1 MAGLRRSDRTWR
13 ALRLATAAGLLLVF
27 LWAGISIWARLDPSR
42 DIALPTEED
51 YNPFMDDYAVY
62 WTAGRMVL
70 DGNAGQLY
78 DLDKVQSYQA
88 RATGQPSYD
97 VALLP
102 YFNPPFAA
110 GALSGLAVLPLGVS
124 AVVFTGLS
132 LAALGS
138 GLRILL
144 SRLNTRLE
152 VVAWT
157 LGVLSSMP
165 LYYTLLHGQF
175 SFLLFFLF
183 VAVYVLLKRGSD
195 GLAGATLALLLL
207 KPPLVL
213 LPLLVLALNRRMEA
227 LRGFL
232 TCATGLVIAS
242 VVIGGPSSLIAYPEL
257 LATATTWDDEAGIL
271 IRAMFGWN
279 AFFEALTGP
288 TGFLIPMLLAGAAS
302 IGTLLL
308 CLRAWKGP
316 PWDAQSPD
324 FDVRFSMLVL
334 GVLLTSPHLYGQD
347 LIIGVIPA
355 ALLYGAFRSN
365 RDRLVI
371 VALVLAIWA
380 IMHVHVELLDATG
393 LNFVTLLILSIF
405 LVARARLRDAGLGA
419 QDKMRAGLPASGR
432 PSLPE
437 RAAAR

>member
-1 MAGLRRSDRTWR
+1 MVGLRRSDLVWR
-13 ALRLATAAGLLLVF
+13 AVRFTAAASLLLVF
-27 LWAGISIWARLDPSR
+27 LWAGTSIWARLDPSR
-42 DIALPTEED
+42 DIALPTQD
-51 YNPFMDDYAVY
+51 TYDPFMDDYVVY

-78 DLDKVQSYQA
+78 DLDAVQSYQA
-88 RATGQPSYD
+88 GATGQPSD
-97 VALLP
+97 VVRLLP

-110 GALSGLAVLPLGVS
+110 GALSGLAVLPVEVS

-232 TCATGLVIAS
+232 TCATGLVVAS
-242 VVIGGPSSLIAYPEL
+242 LLVGGPSSLIAYPEL

-271 IRAMFGWN
+271 IWAMFGWN
-279 AFFEALTGP
+279 AFFDALTGP
-288 TGFLIPMLLAGAAS
+288 AGFLIPMLLAGAAS
-302 IGTLLL
+302 VGTLVL
-308 CLRAWKGP
+308 CLRAWNGP
-316 PWDAQSPD
+316 WNAQSPD
-324 FDVRFSMLVL
+324 FDVRYSMLVL

-355 ALLYGAFRSN
+355 ALLYGAFRVD

-380 IMHVHVELLDATG
+380 IMHVHVHVLDATG
-393 LNFVTLLILSIF
+393 LNFVTLLIFAIF
-405 LVARARLRDAGLGA
+405 LVARAHLPDATLGA
-419 QDKMRAGLPASGR
+419 RDKMRAGLPATGR
-432 PSLPE
+432 PRLPE

>member
-1 MAGLRRSDRTWR
+1 MVGLRRSDLVWR
-13 ALRLATAAGLLLVF
+13 AVRFTAAASLLLVF
-27 LWAGISIWARLDPSR
+27 LWAGTSIWARLDPSR
-42 DIALPTEED
+42 DIALPTQD
-51 YNPFMDDYAVY
+51 TYDPFMDDYVVY

-78 DLDKVQSYQA
+78 DLDAVQSYQA
-88 RATGQPSYD
+88 GATGQPSD
-97 VALLP
+97 VVRLLP

-110 GALSGLAVLPLGVS
+110 GALSGLAVLPLEVS

-232 TCATGLVIAS
+232 TCATGLVVAS
-242 VVIGGPSSLIAYPEL
+242 LLVGGPSSLIAYPEL

-271 IRAMFGWN
+271 IWAMFGWN

-302 IGTLLL
+302 IGTLVL

-316 PWDAQSPD
+316 WNAQSPD
-324 FDVRFSMLVL
+324 FDVRYSMLVL

-347 LIIGVIPA
+347 LIMGVIPA
-355 ALLYGAFRSN
+355 ALLYGASRGD

-380 IMHVHVELLDATG
+380 IMRVHVHLLDATG
-393 LNFVTLLILSIF
+393 LNFVTLLIFAIF
-405 LVARARLRDAGLGA
+405 LVARARLPDATLGA
-419 QDKMRAGLPASGR
+419 RDKMRAGLPASGR

>member
-1 MAGLRRSDRTWR
+1 
-13 ALRLATAAGLLLVF
+13 VF
-27 LWAGISIWARLDPSR
+27 LWAGLSTWARLDPSR
-42 DIALPTEED
+42 EIALPTEED
-51 YNPFMDDYAVY
+51 YNPFMDDYVVY

-70 DGNAGQLY
+70 NGNAGRLY
-78 DLDKVQSYQA
+78 DLDAVQSYQA
-88 RATGQPSYD
+88 GATGQASYD
-97 VALLP
+97 VSLLP
-102 YFNPPFAA
+102 YYNPPFAA
-110 GALSGLAVLPLGVS
+110 GALAVLAVLPLGVS
-124 AVVFTGLS
+124 AVVFTGVS
-132 LAALGS
+132 LAALGA
-138 GLRILL
+138 GLRFLL
-144 SRLNTRLE
+144 SRLETRLE

-165 LYYTLLHGQF
+165 IYYALLHGQL

-183 VAVYVLLKRGSD
+183 VAVYILLKRGSD

-232 TCATGLVIAS
+232 TCATGLVVAS
-242 VVIGGPSSLIAYPEL
+242 LLVGGPSSLIAYPEL

-271 IRAMFGWN
+271 IWAMFGWN

-288 TGFLIPMLLAGAAS
+288 ADFPIPMLLAGAAS
-302 IGTLLL
+302 IGTLVL

-316 PWDAQSPD
+316 WNAQSPD
-324 FDVRFSMLVL
+324 FDVRYSILVL

-355 ALLYGAFRSN
+355 ALLYGAS
-365 RDRLVI
+365 RDDRNRLVI

-380 IMHVHVELLDATG
+380 IMRVHVHLLDATG
-393 LNFVTLLILSIF
+393 LNFVTLLIFAIF
-405 LVARARLRDAGLGA
+405 LVARARLPDATLGA
-419 QDKMRAGLPASGR
+419 QDKMRAGLPTSGC

>member
-1 MAGLRRSDRTWR
+1 
-13 ALRLATAAGLLLVF
+13 VF
-27 LWAGISIWARLDPSR
+27 LWAGLSIWARLDPSR
-42 DIALPTEED
+42 EIALPTEEN
-51 YNPFMDDYAVY
+51 YNPFMDDYVVY

-70 DGNAGQLY
+70 DGNAGRLY
-78 DLDKVQSYQA
+78 DLDAVQSYQA

-110 GALSGLAVLPLGVS
+110 GALAVLAVLPLGVS
-124 AVVFTGLS
+124 AVVFTGVS
-132 LAALGS
+132 LAALGA
-138 GLRILL
+138 GLRFLL
-144 SRLNTRLE
+144 SRLETRLE

-165 LYYTLLHGQF
+165 IYYTLLHGQL

-183 VAVYVLLKRGSD
+183 VAVYILLKRGSD

-232 TCATGLVIAS
+232 TCATGLVVAS
-242 VVIGGPSSLIAYPEL
+242 LLVGGPSSLIAYPEL

-271 IRAMFGWN
+271 IWAMFGWN

-288 TGFLIPMLLAGAAS
+288 AGFPIPMLLAGAAS
-302 IGTLLL
+302 IGTLVL

-316 PWDAQSPD
+316 WNAQSPD
-324 FDVRFSMLVL
+324 FDVRYSILVL

-380 IMHVHVELLDATG
+380 IMRVHVHLLDATG
-393 LNFVTLLILSIF
+393 LNFVTLLIFAIF
-405 LVARARLRDAGLGA
+405 LVARARLPDATLGA

>member
-1 MAGLRRSDRTWR
+1 MAV
-13 ALRLATAAGLLLVF
+13 RLAAAAVLLLVF
-27 LWAGISIWARLDPSR
+27 LWAGLSIWARLDPSR
-42 DIALPTEED
+42 EIALPTEEN
-51 YNPFMDDYAVY
+51 YNPFMDDYVVY

-70 DGNAGQLY
+70 DGNAGRLY
-78 DLDKVQSYQA
+78 DLDAVQSYQA

-110 GALSGLAVLPLGVS
+110 GALAVLAVLPLGVS
-124 AVVFTGLS
+124 AVVFTGVS
-132 LAALGS
+132 LAALGA
-138 GLRILL
+138 GLRFLL
-144 SRLNTRLE
+144 SRLETRLE

-165 LYYTLLHGQF
+165 IYYTLLHGQL

-183 VAVYVLLKRGSD
+183 VAVYILLKRGSD

-232 TCATGLVIAS
+232 TCATGLVVAS
-242 VVIGGPSSLIAYPEL
+242 LLVGGPSSLIAYPEL

-271 IRAMFGWN
+271 IWAMFGWN

-288 TGFLIPMLLAGAAS
+288 ADFPIPMLLAGAAS
-302 IGTLLL
+302 IGTLVL

-316 PWDAQSPD
+316 WNAQSPD
-324 FDVRFSMLVL
+324 FDVRYSILVL

-380 IMHVHVELLDATG
+380 IMRVHVHLLDATG
-393 LNFVTLLILSIF
+393 LNFVTLLIFAIF
-405 LVARARLRDAGLGA
+405 LVARARLPDATLGA
-419 QDKMRAGLPASGR
+419 QDKMRAGLPTSGC

>member
-1 MAGLRRSDRTWR
+1 MAV
-13 ALRLATAAGLLLVF
+13 RLAAAAVLLLVF
-27 LWAGISIWARLDPSR
+27 LWAGLSIWARLDPSR
-42 DIALPTEED
+42 EIALPTEEN
-51 YNPFMDDYAVY
+51 YNPFMDDYVVY

-70 DGNAGQLY
+70 DGNAGRLY
-78 DLDKVQSYQA
+78 DLDAVQSYQA

-110 GALSGLAVLPLGVS
+110 GALAVLAVLPLGVS
-124 AVVFTGLS
+124 AVVFTGMS
-132 LAALGS
+132 LAALGA
-138 GLRILL
+138 GLRFLL
-144 SRLNTRLE
+144 SRLETRLE

-165 LYYTLLHGQF
+165 IYYALLHGQL

-183 VAVYVLLKRGSD
+183 VAVYILLKRGSD

-232 TCATGLVIAS
+232 TCATGLVVAS
-242 VVIGGPSSLIAYPEL
+242 LLVGGPSSLIAYPEL

-271 IRAMFGWN
+271 IWAMFGWN

-288 TGFLIPMLLAGAAS
+288 ADFPIPMLLAGAAS
-302 IGTLLL
+302 IGTLVL

-316 PWDAQSPD
+316 WNAQSPD
-324 FDVRFSMLVL
+324 FDVRYSILVL

-380 IMHVHVELLDATG
+380 IMRVHVHLLDATG
-393 LNFVTLLILSIF
+393 LNFVTLLIFAIF
-405 LVARARLRDAGLGA
+405 LVARARLPDATLGA